1 MVRDRFQ
8 MPPSN
13 QEKKMKRWLTVVLLT
28 GFLSAVCLI
37 GDVKA
42 FEVEGDLEL
51 INGYRVDDLDWNIAG
66 NLNGTNPNIISEL
79 TWSDLESYQLEVGG
93 RGTIGGVFYMRGSAA
108 FGWVLSGDVQDS
120 DYNEDNRTQEYS
132 RSINSSDDST
142 VFDATVGFG
151 YPFKLASD
159 KFRLIP
165 VVGFSYSR
173 QNLTMR
179 DGLQR
184 ISQPPQT
191 QPIGPIA
198 GLDSTY
204 DTEWYGPWVGVD
216 MSFRPSD
223 KILLFA
229 GFEYHWA
236 DYEAEANWNL
246 RTDLAHPVSFEQ
258 EADGTGFL
266 ITAGGDYI
274 FSGPWSLGLEVNY
287 QDWSTDAGIDRQF
300 NSDGTTAVTQLN
312 EVNWESFAIMLRVTY
327 RFRFFYHR

>member
-1 MVRDRFQ
+1 
-8 MPPSN
+8 
-13 QEKKMKRWLTVVLLT
+13 MKRWLTVVLLT

-79 TWSDLESYQLEVGG
+79 TWSDLKSYQLKVGG
-93 RGTIGGVFYMRGSAA
+93 RGTINRVFYLRGSLD
-108 FGWVLSGDVQDS
+108 FGWALSGDVQDS
-120 DYNEDNRTQEYS
+120 DYSGDNRTLEWS
-132 RSINSSDDST
+132 RSNNSAEDST
-142 VFDATVGFG
+142 VFDGTLGFG

-159 KFRLIP
+159 RLKIIP
-165 VVGFSYSR
+165 LGGFSYSE
-173 QNLTMR
+173 QNLTMK
-179 DGLQR
+179 DGLQTL
-184 ISQPPQT
+184 SDSASAPASATPL
-191 QPIGPIA
+191 PLGPFA

-204 DTEWYGPWVGVD
+204 DTKWFGPWLGVD
-216 MSFRPSD
+216 LSFSASD

-236 DYEAEANWNL
+236 DFKGVANWNL
-246 RTDLAHPVSFEQ
+246 RTDLAHPKSFEH

-266 ITAGGDYI
+266 ITAGGDYV
-274 FSGPWSLGLEVNY
+274 FSEPWWSLGLEVNY
-287 QDWSTDAGIDRQF
+287 QDWSTDAGIDQQF
-300 NSDGTTAVTQLN
+300 NSDGTIAVTRLN
-312 EVNWESFAIMLRVTY
+312 EVNWESFAIMLRVTH